1 MWPLLIIVTVLAAV
15 AQGVAGFGFTLLSV
29 SFYLLIL
36 RSTEAVQL
44 VLLMNFAIALVL
56 VGRLWRHIPVRPW
69 AFLAGG
75 GLVGFPAGLWLYTRA
90 DVALIE
96 MGIAAV
102 TIAFALFVLA
112 AELRAVRRDDV
123 RSGAKPFHPA
133 AAATVGV
140 TAGALTSS
148 LGAPGPPV
156 AIYLSALGLDKT
168 TFRALAQGTFIVMQ
182 MGSIAGQAY
191 TVGIGAGVWRQ
202 AFLLAPVAALGSAAG
217 HRLSRHVG
225 ERDFRRAVLL
235 LLLATGAYMLVHGL
249 HGALA

>member
-1 MWPLLIIVTVLAAV
+1 MWPLLIIVTLLAAI

-36 RSTEAVQL
+36 RSTAAVQL

-56 VGRLWRHIPVRPW
+56 VGRLWRHVPVRPW

-75 GLVGFPAGLWLYTRA
+75 GVLGFPAGLWLFARA
-90 DVALIE
+90 DVAFVEIA
-96 MGIAAV
+96 IAAV
-102 TIAFALFVLA
+102 TIGFALFVLA
-112 AELRAVRRDDV
+112 AELRPRRRAVAGSSPR
-123 RSGAKPFHPA
+123 PFRPTA
-133 AAATVGV
+133 AVTVGL

-168 TFRALAQGTFIVMQ
+168 TFRALAQGTFVVMQ
-182 MGSIAGQAY
+182 ISSIAGQAY

-202 AFLLAPVAALGSAAG
+202 ALVLAPVAALGSAVG

-225 ERDFRRAVLL
+225 ERNFRRVVLL
-235 LLLATGAYMLVHGL
+235 LLLATGAYMLLHGL
-249 HGALA
+249 GA

>member
-1 MWPLLIIVTVLAAV
+1 V
-15 AQGVAGFGFTLLSV
+15 
-29 SFYLLIL
+29 
-36 RSTEAVQL
+36 
-44 VLLMNFAIALVL
+44 
-56 VGRLWRHIPVRPW
+56 
-69 AFLAGG
+69 
-75 GLVGFPAGLWLYTRA
+75 VGFPAGLWLFARA
-90 DVALIE
+90 NVVFIE
-96 MGIAAV
+96 IAIAAV

-112 AELRAVRRDDV
+112 AELHPRRRAV

-182 MGSIAGQAY
+182 IGSIAGQAY

-202 AFLLAPVAALGSAAG
+202 ALVLAPVAALGSAVG
-217 HRLSRHVG
+217 HRLSHHVS
-225 ERDFRRAVLL
+225 ENDFRRGVLL
-235 LLLATGAYMLVHGL
+235 LLLATGGYMLVHGL
-249 HGALA
+249 GG